1 MTKPPRRKIEPLAPP
16 PESFDKVVK
25 AAHARRRRHG
35 VIVTAS
41 VAVLA
46 LVSGVSFALGS
57 SLSVSQRIS
66 AVADSLTDQD
76 TASATP
82 TPTATNQASPKRTA
96 EEQQQKPAPAPAP
109 SKGVAGADTP
119 VPPTVTP
126 NSYLRGRA
134 VDTDGNPVANL
145 LVQPGAADHATFQA
159 TGLVA
164 AVTDAA
170 GEFTIACPKA
180 PVLLSTWRLN
190 EAVPSLV
197 VGGDWAATYVGGSE
211 TRSVVPACGKTRTT
225 TVVARGATLT
235 GTVRAA
241 GSCPEATFPLWVWLD
256 GDRRTS
262 VRISGLHDGDT
273 FRFSGLPAGTHVM
286 GARGITT
293 PVAVPAGVEVQ
304 EDAKFLCPVLPEP
317 STSSTPDPT
326 ESTPSPTETPAD
338 TQSPSPTGSGVTP
351 EPTASALAKRS

>member
-1 MTKPPRRKIEPLAPP
+1 MTKPPRRRIEPLAPP

-35 VIVTAS
+35 VVVTAS

-76 TASATP
+76 TASASP
-82 TPTATNQASPKRTA
+82 TPTATNQASPTLTA
-96 EEQQQKPAPAPAP
+96 QEQQHKPPPAPAT
-109 SKGVAGADTP
+109 SKAVAGADTP
-119 VPPTVTP
+119 VRPTVTP

-134 VDTDGNPVANL
+134 VDTEGNPVANL

-159 TGLVA
+159 TGVLA

-190 EAVPSLV
+190 QAVPSLV

-241 GSCPEATFPLWVWLD
+241 GACPEATVPLWVWLD
-256 GDRRTS
+256 GDRRIS

-293 PVAVPAGVEVQ
+293 PVTVPAGVEVQ
-304 EDAKFLCPVLPEP
+304 ADAKFLCPVLPEP
-317 STSSTPDPT
+317 STSSTPEPT
-326 ESTPSPTETPAD
+326 GSTPSPSETPAD
-338 TQSPSPTGSGVTP
+338 TQSPSPTASGVTP
-351 EPTASALAKRS
+351 EPTASALAQHS